1 MKVSSIL
8 CYAVYILE
16 FLQLRVLA
24 YIFVTDVDICMLTF
38 IKMSAQLF
46 PNRSSDI
53 WDFFHFLFTTAY
65 IHHQSNDIFL

>member
-16 FLQLRVLA
+16 FLQLRVPA

-38 IKMSAQLF
+38 IRNVCSTFAK
-46 PNRSSDI
+46 
-53 WDFFHFLFTTAY
+53 
-65 IHHQSNDIFL
+65 